1 MEELSNDRNRELEV
15 LKVSI
20 EKMKKEKSPACRFGL
35 FCQRRFCKFDHS
47 YLYYKV
53 NKNQNQEAIE
63 NKECNVC
70 TKPFNKKEDFK
81 RHVRLHHNRGNYMTQ
96 IQVHNQEND
105 IEPNE
110 SENES
115 ESDLD
120 DTDADDFSEDSTTEE
135 SSDCES
141 GEVSP

>member
-1 MEELSNDRNRELEV
+1 MCTRNFSH
-15 LKVSI
+15 KCFI
-20 EKMKKEKSPACRFGL
+20 
-35 FCQRRFCKFDHS
+35 
-47 YLYYKV
+47 
-53 NKNQNQEAIE
+53 
-63 NKECNVC
+63 
-70 TKPFNKKEDFK
+70 TEDFK
-81 RHVRLHHNRGNYMTQ
+81 RHVRLHHKRGNFMTQ

-120 DTDADDFSEDSTTEE
+120 DTEDFSEDSTTEE